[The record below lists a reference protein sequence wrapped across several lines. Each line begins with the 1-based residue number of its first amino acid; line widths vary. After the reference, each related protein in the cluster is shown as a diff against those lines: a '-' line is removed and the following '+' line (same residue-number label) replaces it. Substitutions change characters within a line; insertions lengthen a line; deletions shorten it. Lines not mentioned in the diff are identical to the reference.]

1 MTGQDRPQA
10 LAHAD
15 SDEAVVRYLRE
26 HPNFLIDHPQLL
38 PILNVPHECGGD
50 AVSLIE
56 VQVRELRK
64 RNAQVHE
71 HLTSLV
77 ENARNNEE
85 LAGRLHRLVLALIE
99 SPGLDEIFTTL
110 YQGLEEGFGA
120 HFVSLRLFAGAADAR
135 DSGLAELVG
144 DWPQQHLFAAVIE
157 GGKPL
162 CGAIDM
168 QIAQSLFAER
178 AEQVASAAV
187 LPLLVGEHRGV
198 LGIGS
203 RNPAHFHASM
213 GTLYLRQL
221 ADVLSRLLI
230 SRVK

>member
-1 MTGQDRPQA
+1 MTGQDRPHA

-15 SDEAVVRYLRE
+15 TDEAVVRYLRE
-26 HPNFLIDHPQLL
+26 HPNFLIEHPQLL
-38 PILNVPHECGGD
+38 SILNVPHECGED

-56 VQVRELRK
+56 VQVQELRK

-85 LAGRLHRLVLALIE
+85 LAGRVHRLLLALIE

-144 DWPQQHLFAAVIE
+144 DWPQQHLFAAAIE

-162 CGAIDM
+162 CGAIDVQM
-168 QIAQSLFAER
+168 VQSLFGER

-221 ADVLSRLLI
+221 ADVLSRLLV